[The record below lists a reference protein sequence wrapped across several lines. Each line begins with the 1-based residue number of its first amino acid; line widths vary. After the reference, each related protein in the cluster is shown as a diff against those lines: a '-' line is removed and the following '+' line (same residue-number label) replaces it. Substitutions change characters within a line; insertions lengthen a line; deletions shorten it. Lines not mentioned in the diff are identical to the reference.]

1 MGERLTLLFFY
12 GPLVWYS
19 FSDPPEEEELPFVEL
34 PPGADV
40 LPFVEFPPGA
50 EMLPFVELP
59 LGADVLPFVELPPG
73 PEILPF
79 AELPPGAEMLPF
91 VELPPGPEVL
101 PFAELPPGAEVLPFV
116 ELLPGPE
123 TPLLHVDPI
132 ASEDPSPPGL
142 PVVTVVVP
150 VVLFIFELLLF
161 ATEPPSMPVV
171 SFWQTPDLS
180 NV

>member
-1 MGERLTLLFFY
+1 MTLTFFY

-34 PPGADV
+34 PPGA
-40 LPFVEFPPGA
+40 

-73 PEILPF
+73 PE
-79 AELPPGAEMLPF
+79 
-91 VELPPGPEVL
+91 VL
-101 PFAELPPGAEVLPFV
+101 PFAELPPGADVLPFV

-132 ASEDPSPPGL
+132 ASEDPRPPGL

-150 VVLFIFELLLF
+150 VVLLIFELLLF

>member
-1 MGERLTLLFFY
+1 MGERSILTFFY

-50 EMLPFVELP
+50 
-59 LGADVLPFVELPPG
+59 DV
-73 PEILPF
+73 
-79 AELPPGAEMLPF
+79 LPF

-101 PFAELPPGAEVLPFV
+101 PFAELPPGAEMLPFVELLPGPEVLPFAELLPGAEVLPFV